1 MAIRI
6 IPRAVINT
14 SDEIE
19 LGKVIYYKPAFADG
33 IAFEVDAKGIA
44 TLYAV
49 TRFLN
54 YDLARANSIADIVNK
69 KNETYSMSEIE
80 DRTLILSPAS
90 KTLDDIHTNIVKV
103 MERADIERL
112 SILNFTNYNLI
123 VDKFPKDEIEYVLRV
138 MSTFEGGSVP
148 HKIIFDID
156 SRYINELNQCLCGI
170 DFS

>member
-1 MAIRI
+1 
-6 IPRAVINT
+6 
-14 SDEIE
+14 
-19 LGKVIYYKPAFADG
+19 
-33 IAFEVDAKGIA
+33 
-44 TLYAV
+44 
-49 TRFLN
+49 
-54 YDLARANSIADIVNK
+54 
-69 KNETYSMSEIE
+69 MSEIE